1 MKNIIIRIGEI
12 KDILLLNLINF
23 ERDNNTNKKY

>member
-1 MKNIIIRIGEI
+1 MKNIIIRIGER

-23 ERDNNTNKKY
+23 ERDDNTNKKY